1 MGKLSGATKAVKK
14 AVGGKKPTR
23 RNSPA
28 AAERRRKLMDKAR
41 KLKKD
46 PAKPKTFESE
56 KREIMGK
63 RMNDRQRQS
72 AMINLAV
79 KYGRPIKIAGMTFGP
94 KKNKAK

>member
-1 MGKLSGATKAVKK
+1 MGRVRGIVKAIKGKDKIGGGVKK
-14 AVGGKKPTR
+14 PK
-23 RNSPA
+23 SPA
-28 AAERRRKLMDKAR
+28 AAERRRKLMADAR
-41 KLKKD
+41 NKN

-79 KYGRPIKIAGMTFGP
+79 KYGRPIKIAGMTLGP